1 MKKKQY
7 LLAAA
12 FCVAL
17 VMFSSCAT
25 TGGVDY
31 AVEAAQGVDVFAG
44 KNWNAPRRNN
54 MYDRWEF
61 GNDGTFHFRHVHHG
75 EPLDRG
81 VYRYELKDGVI
92 TIAKEGAGE
101 SAAYTYVFRGSTVTL
116 TPFHRAPEHEDAE
129 HDAAEH
135 HGMGGL
141 PESPVTFTAA
151 K

>member
-1 MKKKQY
+1 MKKNIAIWGFGF
-7 LLAAA
+7 LLFLFAG
-12 FCVAL
+12 
-17 VMFSSCAT
+17 CAT

-61 GNDGTFHFRHVHHG
+61 GNDGTFHFRHVHFG

-81 VYRYELKDGVI
+81 VYRYEAKDGVI
-92 TIAKEGAGE
+92 TITKEDGGE
-101 SAAYTYVFRGSTVTL
+101 PRHFAYVFSGNTVTL
-116 TPFHRAPEHEDAE
+116 TPDEQE
-129 HDAAEH
+129 AAAARG
-135 HGMGGL
+135 GMGTL
-141 PESPVTFTAA
+141 PRAPVTFTRA